1 MQGEV
6 VYQLKGNK
14 KLEIF
19 DNDQGEIILSK
30 VFFNGR
36 LKEDGR
42 IVYDLKEFK
51 DYNKAVKFYIEV

>member
-6 VYQLKGNK
+6 AYQIRNNK

-19 DNDQGEIILSK
+19 ENEQGEIILSK

-36 LKEDGR
+36 LKDNKV
-42 IVYDLKEFK
+42 VYDLKEFK
-51 DYNKAVKFYIEV
+51 NYKKAVKFYIEV

>member
-51 DYNKAVKFYIEV
+51 DYKKAVKFYIEV